1 MEGQKDRLFIIKNV
15 LCPWSQID
23 SGIERT
29 ACAATVSRVEAL
41 GWARGALLLLVVR
54 ACRLWPARELRT
66 AESARRGGSGGVR
79 LERRAPADRG
89 RCAAPPVAV
98 IEAAWPVLPSP
109 MAEGAAAGRRRCAPL
124 PRSGALLGPDS
135 LLTT

>member
-1 MEGQKDRLFIIKNV
+1 MKYLKNV
-15 LCPWSQID
+15 LCPWPQID
-23 SGIERT
+23 SWIERT
-29 ACAATVSRVEAL
+29 ACAATVSRVDGL

-79 LERRAPADRG
+79 LEWRALADRG

-124 PRSGALLGPDS
+124 PKSGALLGPGS

>member
-1 MEGQKDRLFIIKNV
+1 MHARPQ
-15 LCPWSQID
+15 S
-23 SGIERT
+23 
-29 ACAATVSRVEAL
+29 AAVTAL
-41 GWARGALLLLVVR
+41 GCVRGALLLLVVR
-54 ACRLWPARELRT
+54 AWQLVPARELRT
-66 AESARRGGSGGVR
+66 AESAWRGGSGGVR

-109 MAEGAAAGRRRCAPL
+109 MAEGAAAGRWRCAPL
-124 PRSGALLGPDS
+124 PKSGALLGPDS

>member
-1 MEGQKDRLFIIKNV
+1 M
-15 LCPWSQID
+15 LCPWPQID

-29 ACAATVSRVEAL
+29 ACAATVSRVDGL

-109 MAEGAAAGRRRCAPL
+109 MAEGAAAGRWRCAPL
-124 PRSGALLGPDS
+124 PKSGALLGSDS

>member
-1 MEGQKDRLFIIKNV
+1 MGGWGGAAVDASVSASIAF
-15 LCPWSQID
+15 S
-23 SGIERT
+23 
-29 ACAATVSRVEAL
+29 CAARSAF
-41 GWARGALLLLVVR
+41 ARRARAVGVVR
-54 ACRLWPARELRT
+54 APRARRGAPPSSYFISSPGLLC
-66 AESARRGGSGGVR
+66 AIVVFQSGARRGGSGGVR

-89 RCAAPPVAV
+89 RCAAPPVPV

-124 PRSGALLGPDS
+124 PKSGALLGPDS